1 MAGAPTLTDYVSLI
15 IALFERF
22 KQARGKGAGVKLG
35 RPFTYAQEAFIIFF
49 LLMQYRQI
57 HTFKAQRRWL
67 EKHPAML
74 EMFGWTT
81 TPARTTISRR
91 YKALYTVL
99 QEFILFIGQDA
110 SPLGEQFSTTHLVED
125 KSLFKA
131 LGPVWHQSDRQAGR
145 IPEKLRKLDTDATWS
160 KSAYHGWVYGYA
172 AHVTCNEAAFPV
184 MVQVETASVSESEV
198 LDQKE
203 QTLLQALQPATLA
216 GDNAYTQAMRIRRW
230 ARCGVALLSPAKK
243 WVKGRFAQA
252 YHRFLRLPDSAL
264 HLKNRRT
271 SVEPLFDLFA
281 KVIGATARQ
290 KQLPVQHLDN
300 VRTCLALAT
309 FSVQISMIANS
320 IWGLPHRTISE
331 MATAFT

>member
-184 MVQVETASVSESEV
+184 MARWKRHPC
-198 LDQKE
+198 QKARSW
-203 QTLLQALQPATLA
+203 TRKSKPFCKRCSPQPWLATMPTPKPCTFAVGPDVGSPYSRQLRN
-216 GDNAYTQAMRIRRW
+216 GSR
-230 ARCGVALLSPAKK
+230 VALHKP
-243 WVKGRFAQA
+243 
-252 YHRFLRLPDSAL
+252 
-264 HLKNRRT
+264 T
-271 SVEPLFDLFA
+271 
-281 KVIGATARQ
+281 
-290 KQLPVQHLDN
+290 
-300 VRTCLALAT
+300 
-309 FSVQISMIANS
+309 IAS
-320 IWGLPHRTISE
+320 SGYLIAHCI
-331 MATAFT
+331 